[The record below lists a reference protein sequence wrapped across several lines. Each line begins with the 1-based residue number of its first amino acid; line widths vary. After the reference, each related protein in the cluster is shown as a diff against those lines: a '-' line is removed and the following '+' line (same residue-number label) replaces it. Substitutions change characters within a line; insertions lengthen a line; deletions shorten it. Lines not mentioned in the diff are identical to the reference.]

1 MVISIEL
8 SAIPM
13 KSDNKKRL
21 ITLTVITLCG
31 FFKGEKEVTKSIS
44 SSTLK
49 AKFLKKGKHF
59 NDSREN
65 PMIKYEFLF
74 NLSEKS
80 RMN

>member
-1 MVISIEL
+1 
-8 SAIPM
+8 M
-13 KSDNKKRL
+13 KSDNNKRL
-21 ITLTVITLCG
+21 ITLNVITLSG
-31 FFKGEKEVTKSIS
+31 FFKGEKEVEVTKSINYS
-44 SSTLK
+44 SLK
-49 AKFLKKGKHF
+49 AKLLNKGKHF